1 MSGRAGWVELG
12 CIGAPFGLA
21 GWVHVTPYTDP
32 PEALLKYRD
41 WRLRSATGAEMQ
53 VAVAEARAHGARLV
67 ARLTNVEDRDAAA
80 KLAGAVIEVERE
92 ALPALR
98 ARQFYRADLLGLEVR
113 NTEGRVL
120 GTVAYFVDAPAGTVM
135 VVQERQGEGPRG
147 GAVRE
152 HWVLADPTHLL
163 QVDLTAGRVRV
174 DWPAELD

>member
-1 MSGRAGWVELG
+1 MSGHAGWVELG
-12 CIGAPFGLA
+12 RIGAPFGLA

-32 PEALLKYRD
+32 PEALLQYRD
-41 WRLRSATGAEMQ
+41 WRLRSASGAEMQ
-53 VAVAEARAHGARLV
+53 VVVAEARAHGARLV

-98 ARQFYRADLLGLEVR
+98 ARQFYRADLLGLEVH